1 ITYINKV
8 YKTKA
13 QCKVID
19 FIESKVMD
27 KLKAFDRRSR
37 LRSEVENA

>member
-1 ITYINKV
+1 MNKV
-8 YKTKA
+8 YKTKIQA
-13 QCKVID
+13 KIID
-19 FIESKVMD
+19 FIESMVID